1 MKTTTRVK
9 KINGHEYL
17 YEITYYYDK
26 ETRRTRQ
33 KSRYLGK
40 YVDGKPVRVRE
51 KAKSPERVY
60 SYGEFIPFLTAI
72 KSLELHEILN
82 THLTEH
88 ETRICLTLA
97 MAALTCPD
105 AIYNPGSW
113 FEGTALSRIYPGLKI
128 SSQSVTKIL
137 KKLGETIIPLDI
149 CRSCINKRDSTES
162 RVYDIMIPRLRFL
175 EQEQGNTTETQFF
188 DQLSLF
194 YDKSM
199 SVPAAY
205 LPQVKNLTATRL
217 VKNSVA
223 GMHVFH
229 YRSTTL
235 ISGRRYQS
243 AMNIYGLIFSGTPF
257 VIPITPDNDLVRDE
271 IKRHRNELMH
281 PKNLRIFHSE
291 TLFVIPI
298 TIPVESVQL
307 HGYICY
313 SPRRDEEER
322 NDCSEDLDLIVEN
335 LHNIPIYRWTDPAE
349 AVKDIAGK
357 YEQFIQWKIVENR
370 LSVSVKQKAVAR
382 QLRDAGISVLL
393 YAGGDFQWDQCMQWT
408 SEQHEDEIF
417 FRTVSKQFQI
427 YPHTV
432 DAEVIRQ
439 GIYLIVFISLM
450 MRRWAERQFEA
461 AGLLS
466 VSSFQKIL
474 IDLAK
479 IRVIGLGNE
488 RTILTGIQ
496 GRQHDI
502 IDSLKWQLDFQS

>member
-60 SYGEFIPFLTAI
+60 AYGEFIPPLTAI
-72 KSLELHEILN
+72 KSLELSEILGA
-82 THLTEH
+82 HLTEH
-88 ETRICLTLA
+88 ETRVCLTLA
-97 MAALTCPD
+97 IAALTYPD
-105 AIYNPGSW
+105 AIYNPGAW
-113 FEGTALSRIYPGLKI
+113 FEGTILSRLFPGLKI
-128 SSQSVTKIL
+128 SNQSVTKIL
-137 KKLGETIIPLDI
+137 KKLGETLIPLDI
-149 CRSCINKRDSTES
+149 CRSCINKRESTES
-162 RVYDIMIPRLRFL
+162 RVYDIMIPQLQFSEPNR
-175 EQEQGNTTETQFF
+175 ENSTENQFF
-188 DQLSLF
+188 DQLSLY
-194 YDKSM
+194 YDKNL

-205 LPQVKNLTATRL
+205 LPQVKSLTATRL

-229 YRSTTL
+229 YRNTTL
-235 ISGRRYQS
+235 ISGRKYQS

-257 VIPITPDNDLVRDE
+257 IIPITPDNDIVRDE
-271 IKRHRNELMH
+271 IKRHRGELMH
-281 PKNLRIFHSE
+281 PKNLKIFRGE

-322 NDCSEDLDLIVEN
+322 NDYNEDLDLIIEN

-349 AVKDIAGK
+349 AVRDIAGK
-357 YEQFIQWKIVENR
+357 YEQFIQWKVVDNR
-370 LSVSVKQKAVAR
+370 LQVSVKQKSVAR

-393 YAGGDFQWDQCMQWT
+393 YAGGEFQWDQCMQWT
-408 SEQHEDEIF
+408 SEQREDEDY

-450 MRRWAERQFEA
+450 MKRWVERQFEA

-474 IDLAK
+474 IDLTK
-479 IRVIGLGNE
+479 IRLIGLGNE
-488 RTILTGIQ
+488 RMIMTGIH
-496 GRQHDI
+496 GRQQDI
-502 IDSLKWQLDFQS
+502 LDSLKWQLDFQP